1 MKKIHNI
8 FERVYR
14 SDRVEELEESPTVI
28 RSIGDVN
35 ESTIKSLADTQ
46 PAVYDDRFL
55 IKQNGV
61 LKELVID
68 DGSIILKEI

>member
-14 SDRVEELEESPTVI
+14 SDRIDEFEENTNVITNINDTNNHTV
-28 RSIGDVN
+28 
-35 ESTIKSLADTQ
+35 KSLAESQ

-55 IKQNGV
+55 IKQAGV

-68 DGSIILKEI
+68 NGSIILKEI